1 MLSVSVGKQD
11 FISNDKSCLML
22 FHCLVVKIYSP
33 SEMLAK
39 VQQTG
44 LTGAETENFY
54 DVMNYAVATCG
65 QVSESVGEL
74 LS

>member
-11 FISNDKSCLML
+11 FISNESSLML
-22 FHCLVVKIYSP
+22 FYCLMVTIYSP

>member
-11 FISNDKSCLML
+11 FISNESSLML
-22 FHCLVVKIYSP
+22 FHCLMVTIYSP